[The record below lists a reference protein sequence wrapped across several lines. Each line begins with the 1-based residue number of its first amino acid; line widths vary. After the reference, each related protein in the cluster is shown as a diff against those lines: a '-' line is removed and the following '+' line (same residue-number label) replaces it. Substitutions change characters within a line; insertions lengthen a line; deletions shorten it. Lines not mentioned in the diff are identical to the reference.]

1 MTPGRRFCHALLLV
15 SCSAIATALP
25 CLAREAPPLTPAG
38 NFYPT
43 RTAYERDTNFGS
55 CGGPVYPG
63 ARHLGSDLKAEV
75 GDPVFAVADGM
86 VVARSGPGLASGWG
100 FGSYGLAVR
109 HFSPRGEFIAIYGH
123 IQTSLFIG
131 SLVFA
136 GQPLGS
142 IGRYYKGWFDAEQG
156 ETIYVEHGAHLHFGI
171 IKPGGALPQRGW
183 GRLPDADCAG
193 AGTAEGFVPPIAWIN
208 GQWVEPVAAEV
219 QAGEDDDQAESR
231 EEPEQNPQGATRPR
245 VVGRP
250 ATQRDKEPKEQ
261 RLF

>member
-1 MTPGRRFCHALLLV
+1 MASGTRFFPALLSLF
-15 SCSAIATALP
+15 CFAIAAALP
-25 CLAREAPPLTPAG
+25 ALAREAPPITPAG

-55 CGGPVYPG
+55 CGGAVYPG

-75 GDPVFAVADGM
+75 GDPVFAVADGL
-86 VVARSGPGLASGWG
+86 VIARSGPAQASGWG
-100 FGSYGLAVR
+100 LGNYGLAVR
-109 HFSPRGEFIAIYGH
+109 HFSPRGEFTAIYGH
-123 IQTSLFIG
+123 IQTDLFIG

-142 IGRYYKGWFDAEQG
+142 VGRYYEGRLDAETG
-156 ETIYVEHGAHLHFGI
+156 EMIYVEYGAHLHFGV

-208 GQWVEPVAAEV
+208 GQWVEPVEAET
-219 QAGEDDDQAESR
+219 QASDAEDKSESR
-231 EEPEQNPQGATRPR
+231 EGPEQKPSGATRPR
-245 VVGRP
+245 IVGRP
-250 ATQRDKEPKEQ
+250 TARRDSFP
-261 RLF
+261 